1 MEPNS
6 NASTTKPADQLT
18 TTEPATQSKSNKPLL
33 AITIVTSVLALVG
46 IGFGVYGML
55 QDNNRNCPNT
65 SNDTVCPTTDSSSQ
79 QKPTTQT
86 APSTAEITKL
96 LEDKYGLKPVTNTFG
111 DTLVGYLDDFDESA
125 KIVQTIYAA
134 NSILSEAQYPSEA
147 PMYIR
152 TVSYDVFNNAYKQ
165 YFAGE
170 DLKKQDYDLKAIGVT
185 KIVYL
190 PEEDKYEI
198 YYRDGLGGYS
208 FVDKIVKVMDTAGTE
223 NGFVATVATATIDT
237 QVKQDASMSVSKVG
251 YGDGSEYYY
260 ILIPNEDMSE
270 IYDSVSL
277 YDFSFVNENGEYKL
291 ASIQKK

>member
-6 NASTTKPADQLT
+6 NTPATEPTGQLTATKPV
-18 TTEPATQSKSNKPLL
+18 TQSKSNKPLL
-33 AITIVTSVLALVG
+33 ATAIVASILALAG
-46 IGFGVYGML
+46 ISFGVYGMF
-55 QDNNRNCPNT
+55 QDKDHNCPNT
-65 SNDTVCPTTDSSSQ
+65 SNDAVCPTINSDPQ
-79 QKPTTQT
+79 QNPTTQT
-86 APSTAEITKL
+86 TPSTTEVTKL
-96 LEDKYGLKPVTNTFG
+96 LEDKYRLEPVANTFG
-111 DTLVGYLDDFDESA
+111 DGLVGYFDNFDEAA
-125 KIVQTIYAA
+125 KIVQTIHAA
-134 NSILSEAQYPSEA
+134 DNILGEAQHPSEA

-152 TVSYDVFNNAYKQ
+152 TVSYDDFNNVYKQ

-170 DLKKQDYDLKAIGVT
+170 DLKKQDYDLKAMAVT
-185 KIVYL
+185 KVVYL

-223 NGFVATVATATIDT
+223 NGFIATIATVTIDT
-237 QVKQDASMSVSKVG
+237 EVKQDVSMNVSKVG